1 MATSRDKLNKIA
13 DDLNEIELAEVVDF
27 AQFINKRRKKVF
39 DEAFK
44 LVKEEEENLTE
55 QEISELKDAS
65 SSKSLS
71 YKEMWGSDDL

>member
-1 MATSRDKLNKIA
+1 MATSRDKLNKIV
-13 DDLNEIELAEVVDF
+13 DNLNEIELAEVVDF

-44 LVKEEEENLTE
+44 LVKEEEESLSE

-65 SSKSLS
+65 ASESVS
-71 YKEMWGSDDL
+71 YKEMWGN

>member
-1 MATSRDKLNKIA
+1 MSSAREKLNKIV
-13 DDLNEIELAEVVDF
+13 DNLNDLELSEVVDF
-27 AQFINKRRKKVF
+27 AQFVSKRRKKVF

-55 QEISELKDAS
+55 QEIDELKEAS

-71 YKEMWGSDDL
+71 YKDMWGSDDL